1 MKILITGSNGFIGKS
16 LLEAL
21 KHLEV
26 VRPLRTEWHSY
37 LEGVDCVIHLA
48 GKAHTPLNGRKNEL
62 NEYRSINVK
71 KTLELAQKAALAKVK
86 RFIFMSSIKV
96 NGETTGR
103 KKFTAYDTASPE
115 DAYGLSKLEAELGL
129 RQIASQTGMEVVI
142 IRAPLV
148 YGPGVK
154 ANFLSLLHFVNY
166 YVPMPFGMIHNKR
179 SFVSVDNL
187 INLILE
193 CIKHPKAANKTFL
206 VSDDQDI
213 SIGELL
219 KKISIAFNK
228 PAILI
233 PVPLW
238 ILKAFFR
245 SFWMKK
251 MEDRLLASM
260 QIDITYTK
268 KILNWYPPYT
278 IEQGLLNTVVS
289 YKSQH

>member
-16 LLEAL
+16 LYKAL
-21 KHLEV
+21 KYSEV
-26 VRPLRTEWHSY
+26 VMPLRTEWYSY
-37 LEGVDCVIHLA
+37 LGGVNCVIHLA
-48 GKAHTPLNGRKNEL
+48 GRAHIPLKDTKNEL
-62 NEYRSINVK
+62 KEYRSINVK
-71 KTLELAQKAALAKVK
+71 KTLELAKKASLAKVK

-96 NGETTGR
+96 NGETTGL
-103 KKFTAYDTASPE
+103 KKFTSDDIPSPE
-115 DAYGLSKLEAELGL
+115 DAYGISKLEAENGL
-129 RQIASQTGMEVVI
+129 RQIALQTGMEVVI

-187 INLILE
+187 ISLILT
-193 CIKHPKAANKTFL
+193 CIQHPKAANKTFL
-206 VSDDQDI
+206 VSDDQDV

-233 PVPLW
+233 PVPFWFLNV
-238 ILKAFFR
+238 FFR
-245 SFWMKK
+245 SFRMKK
-251 MEDRLLASM
+251 MENRLLASM

-268 KILNWYPPYT
+268 KILNWHPPYT
-278 IEQGLLNTVVS
+278 MEQGLLNTVVS
-289 YKSQH
+289 YKSQY

>member
-187 INLILE
+187 INLILA

-268 KILNWYPPYT
+268 KILNWHPPYT